1 MGPRATVT
9 VQEPTLQS
17 PAPRL
22 FQAWLHLRYWRHCQ
36 GELANMLNLRTT
48 VNPWASVLQTL
59 AQRLFHRYLHINQY
73 LCTTITGD
81 LASWIQHHDWSPWPG
96 QHHWRQGDQEVCRRL
111 EHQRLQQSSSHCR
124 HLQPW
129 PLRILVI
136 FTDAN
141 VSWQLH
147 VNYVTGLF
155 TESELPHTPH
165 LAPLYL
171 PTSEGLSPP
180 KPLWK
185 VWKTSDFRLHQ
196 TCIYQFK
203 DTRNMKNQ
211 ENMTLTKEQNTF
223 Q

>member
-1 MGPRATVT
+1 MVAPQILKALPRRTSQHA
-9 VQEPTLQS
+9 EPWNYSQS
-17 PAPRL
+17 MSICAPDPGSQAVPQVPA
-22 FQAWLHLRYWRHCQ
+22 H
-36 GELANMLNLRTT
+36 
-48 VNPWASVLQTL
+48 
-59 AQRLFHRYLHINQY
+59 QY
-73 LCTTITGD
+73 LGTTITGD
-81 LASWIQHHDWSPWPG
+81 LASWIQNHDWSPWPG

-141 VSWQLH
+141 VSWQSYTE
-147 VNYVTGLF
+147 NYVTGLF

-171 PTSEGLSPP
+171 STSEGLSPP
-180 KPLWK
+180 KLLWK

-196 TCIYQFK
+196 MCIYQFK
-203 DTRNMKNQ
+203 DTRNKKSRKHDTDKRTKYFSVTDLKEMEVYK
-211 ENMTLTKEQNTF
+211 LTTNSK
-223 Q
+223 